1 MKKPLYK
8 GKKFKTDG
16 TDGTEEEILF
26 YSIDE
31 LETFVLEDIW
41 KSKYSNEEILDYI
54 YRMLREQGF
63 VYVRKH
69 IVTKVESE
77 EEV

>member
-1 MKKPLYK
+1 MKKALYK
-8 GKKFKTDG
+8 GKKF
-16 TDGTEEEILF
+16 GTEEEILF

-77 EEV
+77 E